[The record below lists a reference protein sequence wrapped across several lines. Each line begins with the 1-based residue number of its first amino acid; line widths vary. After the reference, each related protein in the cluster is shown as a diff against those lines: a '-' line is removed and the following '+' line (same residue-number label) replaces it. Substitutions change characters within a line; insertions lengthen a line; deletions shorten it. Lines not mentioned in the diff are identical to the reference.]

1 MKNLRAI
8 ALLFTANTISGIA
21 QGISMIAIPW
31 HFSKTEDM
39 TRFGIVYGIST
50 IISLFWVPYSG
61 TLVDKYNRKH
71 IFQAI
76 TIVSGLFTLG
86 MGIFGTLSGT
96 LDWWMIALVFL
107 FTFFNYNIHY
117 PNLYAFMQEITEKK
131 YYGKISSYLEVF
143 GQLASALAGATAAL
157 LLSGMEKG
165 QSDFL
170 GLPLSSPIQI
180 DAWPIHK
187 IFLMDGITYVF
198 AFILISMIQFTP
210 LTVRPKEVM
219 KLKERLQSGWNW
231 LMDHKRVLQ
240 FGIASYLLFG
250 TVMLVSFYLC
260 ASYVSLHLKLEGDI
274 YATAEMFYSVG
285 ALLSGLFIRYIFR
298 NRETARN
305 IAILTFITGAFYCSL
320 HFFQSVSL
328 LFVSMLFLGISN
340 AGVRILRVGFLFE
353 NIPNQYYGRVNAV
366 FFLSNLLIRSFFI
379 GIFALPFF
387 LKEENF
393 SFTYLIMAAVL
404 AIATIWCL
412 RLTPYIKMKG
422 SVKRNVK

>member
-8 ALLFTANTISGIA
+8 AFLFTANTISGIA

-31 HFSKTEDM
+31 HFSRTEDM
-39 TRFGIVYGIST
+39 TRFGIIYGIST
-50 IISLFWVPYSG
+50 VISLFWVPYSG

-71 IFQAI
+71 VFQAI
-76 TIVSGLFTLG
+76 TIISGLFTLC
-86 MGIFGTLSGT
+86 MGLYGTWADA

-157 LLSGMEKG
+157 LLSGVKKG
-165 QSDFL
+165 QSSFL
-170 GLPLSSPIQI
+170 GLPINSPVEIEPWPIQ
-180 DAWPIHK
+180 K
-187 IFLMDGITYVF
+187 IFLMDGATYVI
-198 AFILISMIQFTP
+198 AFLLISCIQFTP
-210 LTVRPKEVM
+210 LTKRSKEFM
-219 KLKERLQSGWNW
+219 LLKDRLISGWNW
-231 LMDHKRVLQ
+231 LMEHKKILQ

-260 ASYVSLHLKLEGDI
+260 ASYVSLHLKMEGDV

-305 IAILTFITGAFYCSL
+305 IAILTFITGAFYFAQ
-320 HFFQSVSL
+320 HFFQSVGL
-328 LFVSMLFLGISN
+328 LFVSMIILGISN
-340 AGVRILRVGFLFE
+340 AGVRILRVGFIFE
-353 NIPNQYYGRVNAV
+353 NVPNQFYGRVNAV
-366 FFLSNLLIRSFFI
+366 FFLSNLIIRSIFI
-379 GIFALPFF
+379 GLFALPFF

-393 SFTYLIMAAVL
+393 SFTYVIMAGVL
-404 AIATIWCL
+404 AFATIWCL
-412 RLTPYIKMKG
+412 RLSKFIKMKE
-422 SVKRNVK
+422 SV

>member
-1 MKNLRAI
+1 MKNIRAI
-8 ALLFTANTISGIA
+8 AFLFTANTISGIA

-31 HFSKTEDM
+31 HFSRTEDM
-39 TRFGIVYGIST
+39 TRFGIIYGIST

-71 IFQAI
+71 VFQAI
-76 TIVSGLFTLG
+76 TIISGLFTLC
-86 MGIFGTLSGT
+86 MGLYGTWAGA

-157 LLSGMEKG
+157 LLSGVKKG
-165 QSDFL
+165 QSSFL
-170 GLPLSSPIQI
+170 GLPINSPIEIEPWSIQ
-180 DAWPIHK
+180 K
-187 IFLMDGITYVF
+187 IFLMDGATYVI
-198 AFILISMIQFTP
+198 AFLLISCIQFTP
-210 LTVRPKEVM
+210 LTKRSKEFM
-219 KLKERLQSGWNW
+219 LLKDRLISGWNW
-231 LMDHKRVLQ
+231 LMEHKKILQ

-260 ASYVSLHLKLEGDI
+260 ASYVSLHLKMEGDV

-305 IAILTFITGAFYCSL
+305 IAILTFITGAFYFAQ
-320 HFFQSVSL
+320 HFFQSVGL
-328 LFVSMLFLGISN
+328 LFVSMIILGISN
-340 AGVRILRVGFLFE
+340 AGVRILRVGFIFE
-353 NIPNQYYGRVNAV
+353 NVPNQFYGRVNAV
-366 FFLSNLLIRSFFI
+366 FFLSNLIIRSIFI
-379 GIFALPFF
+379 GLFALPFF

-393 SFTYLIMAAVL
+393 SITYVIMAGVL

-412 RLTPYIKMKG
+412 RLSKFIKMKE
-422 SVKRNVK
+422 SV

>member
-1 MKNLRAI
+1 MKNFRAI
-8 ALLFTANTISGIA
+8 AFLFTANTISGIA

-76 TIVSGLFTLG
+76 TGISGLFTLC
-86 MGIFGTLSGT
+86 MGIYGIWSGS

-157 LLSGMEKG
+157 LLSGVEKG
-165 QSDFL
+165 QDSFL
-170 GLPLSSPIQI
+170 GLPLISPIQI
-180 DAWPIHK
+180 EPWSIQQ
-187 IFLMDGITYVF
+187 IFLMDGITYVI
-198 AFILISMIQFTP
+198 AFSLISFIQFTP
-210 LTVRPKEVM
+210 LTIRSKEVM
-219 KLKERLQSGWNW
+219 KLRERIISGWNW
-231 LMDHKRVLQ
+231 LMTNKKILQ
-240 FGIASYLLFG
+240 FGIASYLLFA

-260 ASYVSLHLKLEGDI
+260 ASYVSLHLNLEGDI
-274 YATAEMFYSVG
+274 YATAEMFYSIG

-298 NRETARN
+298 SRKTAQN
-305 IAILTFITGAFYCSL
+305 IAILTFITGAFYFSQ
-320 HFFQSVSL
+320 HFFQSVTL
-328 LFVSMLFLGISN
+328 LFISMLFLGISN

-353 NIPNQYYGRVNAV
+353 NVPNQYYGRVNAV
-366 FFLSNLLIRSFFI
+366 FFLSNLIIRSVFI
-379 GIFALPFF
+379 GLFALPFF
-387 LKEENF
+387 LEAQNF
-393 SFTYLIMAAVL
+393 SYTYIIMAALLLV
-404 AIATIWCL
+404 ATIWCL
-412 RLTPYIKMKG
+412 KLSPHIKMKE
-422 SVKRNVK
+422 RR